1 MPNAPVVEVVQ
12 LLESRARAEGI
23 ALKMELS
30 DKLAPMRFDPEGI
43 HRCLLNLV
51 TNAMDACGE
60 DDAPGKTV
68 TVRTQKPEKW
78 AVEYQVIDTG
88 GGMTKEVQDK
98 IFQSFFS
105 TKGTRGTGIGLMMTK
120 RIVDQ
125 HQGIIEVTSEKAA
138 GSTIRIKL
146 PTHQ

>member
-1 MPNAPVVEVVQ
+1 
-12 LLESRARAEGI
+12 
-23 ALKMELS
+23 
-30 DKLAPMRFDPEGI
+30 
-43 HRCLLNLV
+43 V
-51 TNAMDACGE
+51 TNAIDACGE

-68 TVRTQKPEKW
+68 TVRTKKPEKW

-88 GGMTKEVQDK
+88 GGMTKDVQDK

-125 HQGIIEVTSEKAA
+125 HQGIIEVTSEKAV
-138 GSTIRIKL
+138 GSIIRIKL
-146 PTHQ
+146 PSHE